1 MIIILHFNYVVIY
14 LLSKIMKNKHSAV
27 FFFFL
32 PSVKIIKKKDIN
44 VKTKLTNKKVNGG
57 DNNVE
62 Y

>member
-1 MIIILHFNYVVIY
+1 
-14 LLSKIMKNKHSAV
+14 MKNKHSAV